1 MRRITSHRPS
11 PAIVVACI
19 ALLVALGGTSYA
31 IQALPQASVGSKQLK
46 NNAVTSKKIKNG
58 AVNSNKVKNGSL
70 LSADFQ
76 AGQLPAGAQGPRGL
90 TGERGPQGERGER
103 GLQGE
108 VGPPGPAT
116 GAAGGALA
124 GNYPNPAL
132 SATGRGPAV
141 AGVRLAAD
149 GTVLTWF
156 NRRGG
161 EPTVTHTAGTG
172 LYSVTFPGSSFNIN
186 LNVIPVATLLGS
198 AGEIQSSTVGGAVLV
213 QTYDSTG
220 AVADAQNTLVVFDSS
235 PTG

>member
-11 PAIVVACI
+11 PAMVVACI
-19 ALLVALGGTSYA
+19 ALIVALGGTSYA
-31 IQALPQASVGSKQLK
+31 IQALPQSSVGSKQLK

-58 AVNSNKVKNGSL
+58 VVNSNKVKNGSL
-70 LSADFQ
+70 LSADFK

-132 SATGRGPAV
+132 SPTGRGPAV
-141 AGVRLAAD
+141 AGVQVAAD
-149 GTVLTWF
+149 GTVGSWF

-161 EPTVTHTAGTG
+161 QPTVGTPQPAI
-172 LYSVTFPGSSFNIN
+172 YEVTFPGSSFNATS
-186 LNVIPVATLLGS
+186 VIPVATLDGGPGQINVRSAIGS
-198 AGEIQSSTVGGAVLV
+198 GLVAVE
-213 QTYDSTG
+213 TWGSTG
-220 AVADAQNTLVVFDSS
+220 TPTDMPFTLVVFDSS

>member
-1 MRRITSHRPS
+1 VRPFFAHRPS
-11 PAIVVACI
+11 PAMVVACI
-19 ALLVALGGTSYA
+19 ALIVALGGTSYA
-31 IQALPQASVGSKQLK
+31 IQALPQNSVGGKQLK

-70 LSADFQ
+70 LSADFK
-76 AGQLPAGAQGPRGL
+76 AGQLPAGPQGPRGL
-90 TGERGPQGERGER
+90 TGERGPQGERG
-103 GLQGE
+103 LQGE
-108 VGPPGPAT
+108 VGPAT

-149 GTVLTWF
+149 GMVVSWF

-161 EPTVTHTAGTG
+161 EPTVTHGVSGVYA
-172 LYSVTFPGSSFNIN
+172 VTFPGSSFDIN
-186 LNVIPVATLLGS
+186 LNVIPVASLMGT
-198 AGEIQSSTVGGAVLV
+198 AGEIEVDGVPPGGVNV
-213 QTYDSTG
+213 QTYDSAG
-220 AVADAQNTLVVFDSS
+220 SLMDADFTLVVFDSS

>member
-11 PAIVVACI
+11 PAMVVACI

-31 IQALPQASVGSKQLK
+31 VQALPQASVGSKQLK

-58 AVNSNKVKNGSL
+58 AVNANKVKNGSL
-70 LSADFQ
+70 LSADFK

-124 GNYPNPAL
+124 GNYPNPSL

-141 AGVRLAAD
+141 GGVRLALD
-149 GTVLTWF
+149 GTVLNWF

-161 EPTVTHTAGTG
+161 APTVTHTADSGIYDI
-172 LYSVTFPGSSFNIN
+172 LFPGSSFNIN
-186 LNVIPVATLLGS
+186 TNVVPVATIVGAS
-198 AGEIQSSTVGGAVLV
+198 GEIDVSSVGGGINVT
-213 QTYDSTG
+213 TYDSTG
-220 AVADAQNTLVVFDSS
+220 TEGDRAFTPVVFDSS
-235 PTG
+235 TTG